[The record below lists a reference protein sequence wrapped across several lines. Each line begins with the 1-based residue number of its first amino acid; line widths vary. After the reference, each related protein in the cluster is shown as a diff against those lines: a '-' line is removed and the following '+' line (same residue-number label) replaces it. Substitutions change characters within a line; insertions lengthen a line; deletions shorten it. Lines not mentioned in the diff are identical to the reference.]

1 MTELVRLLLEPS
13 PLRLEAYAVGY
24 QIAWVVALALAL
36 LAVVSAH
43 KHLGNHRRPLL
54 ALTVL
59 AVVVRI
65 VSCDFHASDEQW
77 PYITQATCIAFAEA
91 RAGYNLCSVD
101 LFGDVHQLGTAS
113 LFALGFRLFG
123 GYKAVAGFLV
133 FAASVINVLLV
144 YAVAQ
149 RAFADRKAS
158 FLAGLVMAVHP
169 AAVFFSGATQTEAFN
184 DTFLALGA
192 LLVLWD
198 VDRAAAPAPSPPN
211 WAARLASNPLSRAF
225 FVAMAV
231 NVRPELVALLPVL
244 IVSSFFAA
252 RSRREVLSSAGV
264 LTLVALPL
272 LVPVLPGA
280 LLKAIQ
286 PTPFATQVAYAWR
299 FVFDIYDLLLGPVGL
314 VLLASGFVFTLRSR
328 NARSQGRAFVW
339 LALGVTAAY
348 VVVQGLFEHVMRDQP
363 HVLYHGSILWWP
375 IVGLMVARGA
385 ELAARRKGW
394 PWPGNVTRWLNVGA
408 VLLFLGMLLPSKSL
422 GYRRAFLNPQV
433 LSHAALAKA
442 IPAGSHVIPVTRG
455 LFVDGGVAAALF
467 SHGGYTVHSPNIRG
481 GFDPDLVCRDA
492 CPSLVEP
499 LKRGRH
505 VRLIERCDEDP
516 SRRRYPK
523 VLETCGITAGNVNIA
538 GGFCVVEVTSTCRA
552 PVEPPPEESRP
563 KTAGGVSSAC
573 PYNIS
578 PETAQRVF
586 EATKATSPAD
596 GCKLKT
602 VETKGWYTE
611 VQLAGPDGEH
621 LRARIVPVGCQRE
634 GLSGDEFTLL
644 PAGPLR
650 VACPKTHA
658 VLVELVGESKIGKA
672 VEPSA
677 LPARVAP
684 PLPLLPRLA
693 IGAAVALLAFAA
705 LTAIQRRKTPRDRAK
720 SSRPFP
726 VSNVYLALCLGGVA
740 AFVAYVLPSVAAKAC
755 LQPMDL
761 AWLADGLTNPLRG
774 FGSVRPLAVT
784 EARLLF
790 ELVGVHPGHWVW
802 LLAGLHLINA
812 GLLVWLSK
820 AIGLVRPYPWIAGL
834 LFFASPALTGA
845 FGVEYLLEAATVS
858 AWLLL
863 CATYLARVHSA
874 SRRDWTKW
882 LVVELSAVVLGVG
895 NKESFVIYPLM
906 LIGLELAVRP
916 GANQE
921 DPRSRLMSSLR
932 RLAPHAVMFP
942 VAALIAIPQ
951 VLSSGHK
958 TPVSLSP
965 AVVVQKLSDLVGA
978 SAGAGLA
985 AWIPVSIAGAAI
997 VGLAIGMSMTR
1008 PRQASP
1014 VRAGTLLMLTMS
1026 LPMLVLPG
1034 RLFPGY
1040 LLHMWPGAVIAAVA
1054 LLQQSRSAMP
1064 RFLIVSWMLTVLF
1077 ASPVVTLPQPCFI
1090 TDAVLDELNS
1100 VNARCGAKPPTWNVS
1115 PELFEAAELEFRAVD
1130 PARPSSEV
1138 TEIVTTT
1145 FADFFRL
1152 WCRNTEAEVHVPDAK
1167 P

>member
-24 QIAWVVALALAL
+24 QIAWIVALALAL
-36 LAVVSAH
+36 LAVVSVRRH
-43 KHLGNHRRPLL
+43 IGNHRRALL

-91 RAGYNLCSVD
+91 RSAYNLCSVD

-123 GYKAVAGFLV
+123 GYKAVAGLLV

-149 RAFADRKAS
+149 RAFGDRKAS

-169 AAVFFSGATQTEAFN
+169 AAVFFSGATQTEVFN

-231 NVRPELVALLPVL
+231 NVRPELIALLPLL
-244 IVSSFFAA
+244 IGSSFFAA
-252 RSRREVLSSAGV
+252 CSRRDALFSAGA
-264 LTLVALPL
+264 LAFAALPL

-280 LLKAIQ
+280 FLKASQ
-286 PTPFATQVAYAWR
+286 PTPFATQVIYAGQH
-299 FVFDIYDLLLGPVGL
+299 LLDVYRLMLGPVGL
-314 VLLASGFVFTLRSR
+314 VLLAIGFVLTLRSR
-328 NARSQGRAFVW
+328 KTGSQCSVFAW
-339 LALGVTAAY
+339 LALGVTAVY
-348 VVVQGLFEHVMRDQP
+348 VVVQGLFEHVMRGQP

-375 IVGLMVARGA
+375 IVGLVVARGA
-385 ELAARRKGW
+385 ELAAHRKGW

-408 VLLFLGMLLPSKSL
+408 VLLFLGLLLPSNSF
-422 GYRRAFLNPQV
+422 GYRPAFLNPQI
-433 LSHAALAKA
+433 LRHASLVEA

-455 LFVDGGVAAALF
+455 LFVDGGVASALF
-467 SHGGYTVHSPNIRG
+467 SHGGYTVHAPNIRS

-499 LKRGRH
+499 LKRGRP
-505 VRLIERCDEDP
+505 VRLVERCEEDP

-523 VLETCGITAGNVNIA
+523 VLETCGIETGNVSIV

-552 PVEPPPEESRP
+552 PVEPAPERSRP
-563 KTAGGVSSAC
+563 KTARGVSSAC

-586 EATKATSPAD
+586 EATKATSPLD
-596 GCKLKT
+596 GCTLKT
-602 VETKGWYTE
+602 VETKAWYTE
-611 VQLAGPDGEH
+611 VQLAGHDGEH
-621 LRARIVPVGCQRE
+621 LSARIVPVGCQRE

-650 VACPKTHA
+650 VSCPKTHA
-658 VLVELVGESKIGKA
+658 VLVDLVGESKIGKA
-672 VEPSA
+672 VEPSSLTA
-677 LPARVAP
+677 PVAP

-693 IGAAVALLAFAA
+693 IGAAAALLAFAA
-705 LTAIQRRKTPRDRAK
+705 LTAVRRRRSSQNSAK
-720 SSRPFP
+720 CTRQLP
-726 VSNVYLALCLGGVA
+726 VSNVYLAVCLGGVA
-740 AFVAYVLPSVAAKAC
+740 AFISYVVPSVAAKAC
-755 LQPMDL
+755 LQPMDF
-761 AWLADGLTNPLRG
+761 AWLVNGLTHPLRG

-802 LLAGLHLINA
+802 ALAGLHLVNA

-820 AIGLVRPYPWIAGL
+820 AVGLVRPYPWIAGM

-845 FGVEYLLEAATVS
+845 LGVEYLLEAATVS

-863 CATYLARVHSA
+863 CGSYLARAHAA
-874 SRRDWTKW
+874 SRRDWTTW

-895 NKESFVIYPLM
+895 NKESFVIYPLV
-906 LIGLELAVRP
+906 LLGLELAVRP
-916 GANQE
+916 GGNQT
-921 DPRSRLMSSLR
+921 DLRSRLVSSLR
-932 RLAPHAVMFP
+932 RLAPHAIMFP
-942 VAALIAIPQ
+942 VAALIAVPQ

-965 AVVVQKLSDLVGA
+965 GVVVQKLSDLVGA
-978 SAGAGLA
+978 SAGAGVA
-985 AWIPVSIAGAAI
+985 VWIPVSIAGAAI
-997 VGLAIGMSMTR
+997 VGLAIGMSVTR
-1008 PRQASP
+1008 PRQASA

-1026 LPMLVLPG
+1026 LPMLVLPD

-1040 LLHMWPGAVIAAVA
+1040 LLHVWPGAVIAAVA
-1054 LLQQSRSAMP
+1054 LLQQSRSAIP
-1064 RFLIVSWMLTVLF
+1064 RLLLASWMLTVLF
-1077 ASPVVTLPQPCFI
+1077 ASPVVTLPQPCLV

-1100 VNARCGAKPPTWNVS
+1100 VDARCGAKPPTWNAS
-1115 PELFEAAELEFRAVD
+1115 PELFEAAELEFRAID

-1152 WCRNTEAEVHVPDAK
+1152 WCKNPDAEMHVPDAK